1 MKIQVVAVGKLK
13 ERFWKEACDEYLK
26 RLKGYAKVR
35 VDEVPDCDPA
45 KVGGEEGARTKEGRS
60 ILEKLPEHSHV
71 ILLDVGGRQLSSEG
85 IAARVDALALSGV
98 SEISFIVGG
107 SGGVSQGV
115 HDAADESMSFG
126 KITLP
131 HNLARVVLLEQIRTI
146 DKQRLTGFVGHLDTT
161 AMRQVDEAIVVSFGL
176 QYLEELRHGK

>member
-71 ILLDVGGRQLSSEG
+71 ILLEVGGRQLSSEG
-85 IAARVDALALSGV
+85 IAARVDALALS
-98 SEISFIVGG
+98 
-107 SGGVSQGV
+107 GVSQGV

-131 HNLARVVLLEQIRTI
+131 HNLARVVLLEQIYRAFKI
-146 DKQRLTGFVGHLDTT
+146 SRGEPYHK
-161 AMRQVDEAIVVSFGL
+161 
-176 QYLEELRHGK
+176 